1 LEDELDKIEDSE
13 IVPVPVDEVTVTVVT
28 VVEELCD

>member
-13 IVPVPVDEVTVTVVT
+13 IVLVPVDEVTVTVVT